1 MLKQGTTALLLAAA
15 ALSVAVTLAERGDA
29 ARSPVCT
36 RGNTTVE
43 TDPQRLLPLTETNAI
58 GPATAAAVRYVKPD
72 RRPQVT
78 GSVLAT
84 LDQER
89 GPQARFSCGERV
101 WRRTVVVYITERI
114 ALPAQST
121 SQRVFFVGRFKT
133 GYRVWQIVH

>member
-1 MLKQGTTALLLAAA
+1 MLKHGTAAAVLAAG
-15 ALSVAVTLAERGDA
+15 ALSLAITLAEGGDA

-43 TDPQRLLPLTETNAI
+43 ADPQRLLSLTETNPI
-58 GPATAAAVRYVKPD
+58 GPSTAAALRYTKPE

-101 WRRTVVVYITERI
+101 WRRTVVVYITERV
-114 ALPAQST
+114 ALPAQSA
-121 SQRVFFVGRFKT
+121 SQRVFFVGRFKS